1 LKSLNSFSVSLLS
14 QQRVQDTLLAEA
26 GTYAPLIE
34 RFRDGKA
41 EHNTESLA
49 YLLDREPSGVRST
62 IQPLMDIGFLE
73 DIKDTYKVP
82 TLYREGLNI
91 TQGKA
96 FDAKA
101 DVQDEDEE

>member
-1 LKSLNSFSVSLLS
+1 
-14 QQRVQDTLLAEA
+14 
-26 GTYAPLIE
+26 
-34 RFRDGKA
+34 
-41 EHNTESLA
+41 
-49 YLLDREPSGVRST
+49 
-62 IQPLMDIGFLE
+62 MDIGFLE

-101 DVQDEDEE
+101 DVEVEGDDE